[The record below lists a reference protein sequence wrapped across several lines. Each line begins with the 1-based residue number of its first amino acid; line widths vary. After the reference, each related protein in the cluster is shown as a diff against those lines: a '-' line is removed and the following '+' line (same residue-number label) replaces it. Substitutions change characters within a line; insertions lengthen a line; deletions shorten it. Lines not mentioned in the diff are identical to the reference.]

1 MVLPRGTTNHAVQ
14 GLFLT
19 QFLESGFAVP
29 VEVWRRLARLF
40 HPAFGAVEGFIID
53 VAYRDYFDSL
63 YAQGAVHMVRSAVA
77 HADET

>member
-14 GLFLT
+14 CLFLT

-29 VEVWRRLARLF
+29 VEVWRRLASLL
-40 HPAFGAVEGFIID
+40 HPSFGAVKGFI
-53 VAYRDYFDSL
+53 VNVTYSDYFDSF
-63 YAQGAVHMVRSAVA
+63 YAQGTIHMVGPAVA